1 MNPKP
6 NLTDPHPLR
15 LALQVA
21 ALSTAVFGSS
31 AIAADVSLNASDPV
45 GTSSFTTAGQWSNA
59 AAPGPG
65 NSYFT
70 GAFTLRTPNTAG
82 SFTFGGDS
90 LSIDAGTAGRL
101 LGKGAGSNT
110 TQTVTVANL
119 ILNGGRLEQAGGENT
134 TNVLFTLNGNIHV
147 TAASVLGAIGANTNG
162 ATNFEIMDIGATISG
177 TEPLSVAGA
186 ANGGVNRGVVRL
198 SAANTYSG
206 QIDVFQP
213 TNGGTISSATH
224 RLLQLNHLDA
234 LRFATLGLATTAENP
249 VSFAAAANTGT
260 FRVAGLAGSAGQ
272 TLSDTAGNPVTLE
285 IGGTGLD
292 SFYAGALR
300 GTGNL
305 VKAGEGTVIMQGPNQ
320 TYTGSTT
327 VLGGVLSLGTGTLLH
342 NDSTLSIASGATLDL
357 FHEETDVV
365 AALTLG
371 GVVQPDGIYDS
382 NTPGGYITGTG
393 KIQVNTGEPV
403 PENVVL
409 IANDALGASSLNSA
423 GNWSNLAAPTAINHY
438 FTQAFTLRT
447 PVTAGS
453 FAFAGASLS
462 VDAGGRLLGKGAG
475 TPDAQQTIVI
485 DNLILNGGL
494 LDQASADVPGAVLTV
509 EGNVTVA
516 ADSFIGALAS
526 PTNNDAF
533 ETLNIAAPISGSA
546 TLHVAGT
553 ANGSANRGVVRL
565 SAANPYSGTIS
576 VEQPSTITSIT
587 NRLLQLNHLEALQN
601 ATLSLVTTEENG
613 MSFAAAVNTGSFK
626 IGGLTG
632 TASQTLADTTGA
644 PVTVDIG
651 GINESTTFD
660 GVLTGTGSVVK
671 SGTGTL
677 TLTGA
682 NSYTGSTTVSAGTL
696 MLSQATLGNSSTVSV
711 ASGAVLDLPHGEVDV
726 VGSLVLNGAAQAE
739 GTYDAGNSGGR
750 ITGSGSIQVGGS
762 SGGFADFM
770 DQYPGLSAADKEADA
785 DPDQDGLRNLIE
797 YALDGLNPTSAN
809 SLPSLSN
816 GTLSFA
822 KRAVAVSNND
832 VSYAIEASSTLGAD
846 PEPWAVVTPDTNNST
861 TISYTLPAGPTKNFV
876 RLRVNRVE

>member
-1 MNPKP
+1 MKSY
-6 NLTDPHPLR
+6 LR
-15 LALQVA
+15 
-21 ALSTAVFGSS
+21 GS

-65 NSYFT
+65 NRYFT

-260 FRVAGLAGSAGQ
+260 FRIAGLAGSAGQ

-300 GTGNL
+300 GTGHL

-371 GVVQPDGIYDS
+371 GVVQPGNQVLEMIPLDDQLLIEARVSPKDIAFLRPGQPAIVKFTAYDF
-382 NTPGGYITGTG
+382 
-393 KIQVNTGEPV
+393 
-403 PENVVL
+403 VV
-409 IANDALGASSLNSA
+409 
-423 GNWSNLAAPTAINHY
+423 Y
-438 FTQAFTLRT
+438 
-447 PVTAGS
+447 
-453 FAFAGASLS
+453 
-462 VDAGGRLLGKGAG
+462 
-475 TPDAQQTIVI
+475 
-485 DNLILNGGL
+485 GGL
-494 LDQASADVPGAVLTV
+494 
-509 EGNVTVA
+509 
-516 ADSFIGALAS
+516 
-526 PTNNDAF
+526 
-533 ETLNIAAPISGSA
+533 
-546 TLHVAGT
+546 
-553 ANGSANRGVVRL
+553 
-565 SAANPYSGTIS
+565 
-576 VEQPSTITSIT
+576 
-587 NRLLQLNHLEALQN
+587 
-601 ATLSLVTTEENG
+601 
-613 MSFAAAVNTGSFK
+613 
-626 IGGLTG
+626 
-632 TASQTLADTTGA
+632 
-644 PVTVDIG
+644 
-651 GINESTTFD
+651 
-660 GVLTGTGSVVK
+660 
-671 SGTGTL
+671 
-677 TLTGA
+677 
-682 NSYTGSTTVSAGTL
+682 
-696 MLSQATLGNSSTVSV
+696 
-711 ASGAVLDLPHGEVDV
+711 
-726 VGSLVLNGAAQAE
+726 
-739 GTYDAGNSGGR
+739 
-750 ITGSGSIQVGGS
+750 
-762 SGGFADFM
+762 
-770 DQYPGLSAADKEADA
+770 
-785 DPDQDGLRNLIE
+785 
-797 YALDGLNPTSAN
+797 
-809 SLPSLSN
+809 N
-816 GTLSFA
+816 GTLEHISADTITDERDNTFYLVRVRTERAGFDPALPIMPGMTTQVDILTGKKTVLAYLLKPVLRA
-822 KRAVAVSNND
+822 KQNALTER
-832 VSYAIEASSTLGAD
+832 
-846 PEPWAVVTPDTNNST
+846 
-861 TISYTLPAGPTKNFV
+861 
-876 RLRVNRVE
+876 